1 MRIKC
6 GLSLVNE
13 CVNNPSV
20 PGALS
25 KRPSGIFFLILEKRM
40 VWIIRLN

>member
-1 MRIKC
+1 MRINC

-20 PGALS
+20 PGAWS
-25 KRPSGIFFLILEKRM
+25 KKTFRYLK
-40 VWIIRLN
+40 